1 MQKHL
6 MHGNWQCILIFIHS
20 ISVFNPFNSETNLL
34 VQKISV
40 FGRARPLP
48 AKATQK
54 RYKGNS
60 LWFIFSMKNFLS
72 ILLKHSWMI
81 KLTTLKLPWVWFIKS
96 IETLRIDIQY
106 IHYKDEE
113 KNIKQSYI
121 CIEKHLFRFLIWI
134 YMTVLAYK

>member
-6 MHGNWQCILIFIHS
+6 MHGNWQCILIFIQC
-20 ISVFNPFNSETNLL
+20 ISVFNPFNSETNLH
-34 VQKISV
+34 VQKMSV
-40 FGRARPLP
+40 FGQVRPLP
-48 AKATQK
+48 AKPTQK
-54 RYKGNS
+54 RYKGHT
-60 LWFIFSMKNFLS
+60 LWFIFSMKIFLS

>member
-1 MQKHL
+1 
-6 MHGNWQCILIFIHS
+6 
-20 ISVFNPFNSETNLL
+20 
-34 VQKISV
+34 
-40 FGRARPLP
+40 
-48 AKATQK
+48 
-54 RYKGNS
+54 
-60 LWFIFSMKNFLS
+60 
-72 ILLKHSWMI
+72 MI

>member
-34 VQKISV
+34 VQKMSV
-40 FGRARPLP
+40 FGQARPLP

-72 ILLKHSWMI
+72 ILLKHS
-81 KLTTLKLPWVWFIKS
+81 
-96 IETLRIDIQY
+96 
-106 IHYKDEE
+106 
-113 KNIKQSYI
+113 
-121 CIEKHLFRFLIWI
+121 
-134 YMTVLAYK
+134 